1 VLDLAF
7 QQLVRAASS
16 YPPLIHHQANPAM
29 ASTPAT
35 ATTGREWCGIA
46 SMAPRLSFGNNEA
59 FMQFARVPADRSGGE
74 TALVLFLNQRP

>member
-1 VLDLAF
+1 
-7 QQLVRAASS
+7 
-16 YPPLIHHQANPAM
+16 M

-46 SMAPRLSFGNNEA
+46 STAPRLSFGNNEA
-59 FMQFARVPADRSGGE
+59 FMQFARVPVDRSGGE